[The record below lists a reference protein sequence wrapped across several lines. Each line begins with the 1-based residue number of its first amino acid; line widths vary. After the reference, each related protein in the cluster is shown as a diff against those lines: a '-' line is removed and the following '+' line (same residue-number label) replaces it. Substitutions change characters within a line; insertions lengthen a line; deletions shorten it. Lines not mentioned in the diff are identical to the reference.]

1 MERRVIVRG
10 RLRGLR
16 SGARPIGPPVR
27 VDPNDPF
34 MALMAAWFDPAMP
47 AARWAVT
54 VGGDAESEAA
64 LDAASTARELLVI
77 RSGSGDADVLLTDLA
92 PVLGRLLDDM
102 TPSQRRL
109 ARLLLVDGRRQA
121 DAADILG
128 ISRASV
134 SVAHGRARIHEVG
147 LQLRAARACWAAGRI
162 ERERGRP
169 LTGGDT
175 VPR

>member
-10 RLRGLR
+10 RPRGLQG
-16 SGARPIGPPVR
+16 GARSLGPPVR
-27 VDPNDPF
+27 VEPDDPF
-34 MALMAAWFDPAMP
+34 KALMAAWFDPAMP
-47 AARWAVT
+47 PARWAVT

-64 LDAASTARELLVI
+64 LDAAHAARELLVV
-77 RSGSGDADVLLTDLA
+77 RTGSDVADAMLADLA

-102 TPSQRRL
+102 TPRQRRL
-109 ARLLLVDGRRQA
+109 ARLLLVEGRRQA

-147 LQLRAARACWAAGRI
+147 LQLRAARACWIVGRSGPGLA
-162 ERERGRP
+162 RQPAR
-169 LTGGDT
+169 
-175 VPR
+175 